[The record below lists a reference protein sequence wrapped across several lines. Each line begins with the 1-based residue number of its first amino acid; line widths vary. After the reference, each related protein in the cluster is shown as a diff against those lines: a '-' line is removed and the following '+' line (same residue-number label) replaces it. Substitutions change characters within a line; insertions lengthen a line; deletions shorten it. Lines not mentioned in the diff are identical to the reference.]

1 MEAGAP
7 EATKKQLMAC
17 TGGRTSQTK
26 SESLSYD
33 HHGDNL
39 RKQTR
44 AAVKHAAQSEP
55 QETGKQRRKG
65 QSSRAKPSGSR
76 PSSCWTSSASR
87 SCTTL
92 PAKSEWVACVFC
104 IDFLFFR
111 GTRGHKICQR
121 EDRHSLRPSHC
132 KAASDPDARQAAP
145 PAHCDRHETR
155 AGIVA
160 LESGSALEI
169 WAFLMKS
176 LSLPMCTK
184 QTTCRGAAPASR
196 LDPLALRGDTR
207 GRSKA
212 LIFAV
217 LNGASFTDPELVMFS
232 RNPENLRTKYLRN
245 NRKSHHLRPNQIPR
259 SRCNCTHCSS
269 GFLHAGRTTF
279 ANLRTRRAWSR
290 FFILRQSSG
299 YVHTTLRCWLACIS
313 PPSSPNPRLASEFF
327 ALVKDE
333 SSDRFIGDIR
343 PLNRRERSIGRAHL
357 PYPDARSWESHR
369 QCRLQFE
376 PTDCFYL
383 YDVPPSR
390 VAIQVIG
397 PRVAQNCL
405 DHWDDENLDAVDTGY
420 TLKCAHADN
429 CLLLCTNDLCWL
441 VGSPSRAQ
449 RRPGTHTWKTLSFP
463 VLCVLLT
470 RTPFEVRR
478 ADVACDFLQMPTHAH
493 KPWRAFSEDLEEE
506 GRRASLLS
514 G

>member
-1 MEAGAP
+1 MTWNHHCGARDESAGEPEESSQGALESAASTALPLRALPNSMKRLRCGRGFDRQHALLCQIYGILKYGASDTGHELAGSSPLLRLSGSDARPNVHWSPAAASGVDARHMEAGAP

-92 PAKSEWVACVFC
+92 PAKSERVACVFC

-145 PAHCDRHETR
+145 PARCDRHEAR

-160 LESGSALEI
+160 LKSGSALEI
-169 WAFLMKS
+169 WAFLVKS

-212 LIFAV
+212 LIFAM
-217 LNGASFTDPELVMFS
+217 LNGASFTDPEPLMFS
-232 RNPENLRTKYLRN
+232 RNPENLRTKTSGTTAKATISASIRFLARTAAVPIA
-245 NRKSHHLRPNQIPR
+245 RVASCTRERQHLAALP
-259 SRCNCTHCSS
+259 
-269 GFLHAGRTTF
+269 
-279 ANLRTRRAWSR
+279 
-290 FFILRQSSG
+290 
-299 YVHTTLRCWLACIS
+299 
-313 PPSSPNPRLASEFF
+313 PNPRLASEF
-327 ALVKDE
+327 
-333 SSDRFIGDIR
+333 IGDIR
-343 PLNRRERSIGRAHL
+343 PLNSREKSIGRVHL
-357 PYPDARSWESHR
+357 PYPDARSWASHR

-376 PTDCFYL
+376 P
-383 YDVPPSR
+383 P
-390 VAIQVIG
+390 
-397 PRVAQNCL
+397 
-405 DHWDDENLDAVDTGY
+405 Y
-420 TLKCAHADN
+420 TVFT
-429 CLLLCTNDLCWL
+429 CT
-441 VGSPSRAQ
+441 
-449 RRPGTHTWKTLSFP
+449 
-463 VLCVLLT
+463 
-470 RTPFEVRR
+470 
-478 ADVACDFLQMPTHAH
+478 M
-493 KPWRAFSEDLEEE
+493 
-506 GRRASLLS
+506 SLLHAWRYW
-514 G
+514 